1 MEIKSKLKTDIPQ
14 YVYSIK
20 QIKDLIDAI
29 QPEIDAI
36 NAFLYKTRYDLHIS
50 TTTIIER
57 FERDY
62 GITPDESKTLEERI
76 AAVLEKKNAKI
87 VFTEE
92 RLRQTI
98 VDNYGQDFELKEDW
112 ANYAFTIILNDPEKN
127 IKELSNAINKYK
139 PAHLYCLLALLLG
152 VDTVLVNSET
162 IIVSDLVRHCG
173 NATFRSG
180 VDPL

>member
-14 YVYSIK
+14 KVYNIK

-50 TTTIIER
+50 TTTIVER

-62 GITPDESKTLEERI
+62 GITPDDSKTLEERI
-76 AAVLEKKNAKI
+76 TAVLEKKNAKI

-98 VDNYGQDFELKEDW
+98 VDTYGDDYELKEDW
-112 ANYAFTIILNDPEKN
+112 ANYAFTIIVGDAEKS
-127 IKELSNAINKYK
+127 IVELRRAINKYK
-139 PAHLYCLLALLLG
+139 PAHLYSLIALLIG
-152 VDTVLVNSET
+152 VDKIKINDQT
-162 IIVSDLVRHCG
+162 IIISDLVRHCG
-173 NATFRSG
+173 NATFYSG

>member
-14 YVYSIK
+14 KVYNIK

-36 NAFLYKTRYDLHIS
+36 NAFLYKTRSDLHIS

-62 GITPDESKTLEERI
+62 GITPDDSKTLEERI

-87 VFTEE
+87 VFTED

-98 VDNYGQDFELKEDW
+98 VDNYGNDYELSEDW
-112 ANYAFTIILNDPEKN
+112 AHYAFTIILNDAEKS
-127 IKELSNAINKYK
+127 IVELRRAINKYK
-139 PAHLYCLLALLLG
+139 PAHLYCLLALLIG
-152 VDTVLVNSET
+152 VDDIQINTQT
-162 IIVSDLVRHCG
+162 IIISDLVRRCG
-173 NATFRSG
+173 SATFNTG

>member
-1 MEIKSKLKTDIPQ
+1 MEIKSKLKTDFPQ
-14 YVYSIK
+14 KWYDIK

-92 RLRQTI
+92 HLRQTI
-98 VDNYGQDFELKEDW
+98 INNYGDNYELNEDW
-112 ANYAFTIILNDPEKN
+112 AHYAFTIILNDAEKD
-127 IKELSNAINKYK
+127 ISKLGRVINKYK
-139 PAHLYCLLALLLG
+139 PAHLYCLLALLMG
-152 VDTVLVNSET
+152 VDNIKINDKV
-162 IIVSDLVRHCG
+162 IIISNLVRYCG
-173 NATFRSG
+173 NATFRAG
-180 VDPL
+180 VNPL